1 MSDKAIQSNQT
12 ESSDGSGF
20 AAVAGEACDEYNP
33 FLKRR
38 KVTFV
43 KPGEYDPYETGL
55 YNEDGGGWRYDP
67 TGAYGRWTSSYLPPK
82 EGQGNA
88 LAEKLL
94 EAEEGAGDLPFVIHD
109 SLQQL
114 RSQLL
119 GDEKQQQ
126 QQIITDDDYGQVC
139 EAQLLEST
147 CITITTPCHPE
158 PGNGT
163 AAYQLERY
171 SVPEEAELPQCSG
184 VNTQLNGQSSVGSTA
199 IPTSV
204 QQSLSSRI
212 GKFLK
217 HT

>member
-12 ESSDGSGF
+12 ESSDGSGL
-20 AAVAGEACDEYNP
+20 AAVGEACDEYNP

-38 KVTFV
+38 KVIFV
-43 KPGEYDPYETGL
+43 KPGEYDPYEEGL
-55 YNEDGGGWRYDP
+55 FDDEGGWRYDP
-67 TGAYGRWTSSYLPPK
+67 TGAFGRWTSSHLPPK
-82 EGQGNA
+82 VGQGNA

-94 EAEEGAGDLPFVIHD
+94 EAEEGAGDLPLVIHD

-114 RSQLL
+114 RTQLL

-126 QQIITDDDYGQVC
+126 QQHVISDDDYGQVC

-147 CITITTPCHPE
+147 CITITTPSPSESGH
-158 PGNGT
+158 GT
-163 AAYQLERY
+163 AAYQIERY
-171 SVPEEAELPQCSG
+171 SVPTEPELPQCIG
-184 VNTQLNGQSSVGSTA
+184 VNTQLNGQSSEGTTV